1 MAEDGTAVVIDLIE
15 YEHGLLRL
23 EGSLAGIALPQTFTA
38 QLGGEPIPV
47 TYKSAASFSLT
58 LSESELEEKTGK
70 DPVSLDFHF
79 RPDAAALP
87 LRALEYQARLTG
99 VLKASYWCFDAYMLS
114 WRDPAAVPGGIRTD
128 GIIIRKAPNSVRF
141 LQELRFLLEMLTS
154 ASGSRKMF
162 ALRILYWIARPVY
175 NRKTIWITFDKLYKG
190 GDNGEYF
197 FKYMTDCCRR
207 RPELK
212 ITPVYVLRRD
222 AADYERLKKEG
233 YHPLAYRSVHQRL
246 SYLYASMVFGTHS
259 GVPSFC
265 GLNKWEIQFLQDR
278 LQAVNCCIQHGLS
291 VQNLTADS
299 GRLVNNNK
307 LYYCASPSEVK
318 NLLQPA
324 YEYAPENLRLTGLPR
339 FDGLIDRSSEKKQI
353 LIAPTWRKEAASAS
367 SMGEQRAYNP
377 DFRDSSYY
385 RVFQDLLTDERL
397 NQAAM
402 EAGFHILFLVHP
414 VFAAQKEDFL
424 PGAAVQVLTPLEI
437 SYEQALT
444 ESSLMVTDYSGV
456 QFDFA
461 YMRKPLV
468 YYHPDALPPQYESD
482 GFSYEEQGFGEILT
496 TQDALVSCLCAY
508 LKEGCVQKEIYRAR
522 EERFFAYDDHENCR
536 RIFEDAL
543 SFRR

>member
-15 YEHGLLRL
+15 YEHGMLRL
-23 EGSLAGIALPQTFTA
+23 EGSLGGQALPQTFTA
-38 QLGGEPIPV
+38 HLGGEPIPV
-47 TYKSAASFSLT
+47 TYKSATAFSLS
-58 LSESELEEKTGK
+58 LSEFEIRQRTEKN
-70 DPVSLDFHF
+70 PVSLDFHI
-79 RPDAAALP
+79 RPDAAALS

-114 WRDPAAVPGGIRTD
+114 WKNPSAAAGGINTD
-128 GIIIRKAPNSVRF
+128 GIVIRRAFRNARI
-141 LQELRFLLEMLTS
+141 LQEFRLLMEMLTS

-162 ALRILYWIARPVY
+162 ALRILYWISRPFY

-197 FKYMTDCCRR
+197 YKYVTDRCRR

-222 AADYERLKKEG
+222 ADDYERLCGEG
-233 YHPLAYRSVHQRL
+233 YHPMAYRSVRQRL

-278 LQAVNCCIQHGLS
+278 LRAVNCCIQHGLS

-318 NLLQPA
+318 NLSQPA

-339 FDGLIDRSSEKKQI
+339 YDGLVDRSSEKKQI

-377 DFRDSSYY
+377 EFRNSSYY
-385 RVFQDLLTDERL
+385 RVFQNLLTDEKL
-397 NQAAM
+397 NRAAT
-402 EAGFHILFLVHP
+402 EAGYRILFLVHP
-414 VFAAQKEDFL
+414 VFAAQKGDFI

-437 SYEQALT
+437 SCEQALT

-496 TQDALVSCLCAY
+496 TEDALVSCLCAY
-508 LKEGCVQKEIYRAR
+508 LREGCALKEVYRAR
-522 EERFFAYDDHENCR
+522 EEDFFAYDDHENCR

-543 SFRR
+543 RFRR